1 MRFSREIV
9 ESIRARCEIEDLIG
23 SYVTL
28 KRAGSNFVGRCPF
41 HSEKTPS
48 FTVFPATQSYF
59 CFGCEAGGDAITF
72 IMQSENLDYADAVE
86 LLAKRTGVNLP
97 VEKERY
103 EQKGLTRKRTY
114 EMNLAAARFFRE
126 CLFDPKIGREGMAYL
141 SEKRGLSPA
150 VIKHFGLG
158 YAPNEF
164 GALIGVL
171 RRQGFTDEEM
181 KQGFL
186 CGVSQKTGRPF
197 DYFRNRVMFPIIDVT
212 GNIVGFGGRAMD
224 DQTKPKYLNTSD
236 TPGFEKKR
244 NLFALNYAKN
254 HAVEQ
259 LILCEGYMDVIALH
273 AAGFESAVASLGT
286 ALTSNQARL
295 MAKYT
300 KQVVICY
307 DSDEAGQRAANR
319 AMALLTEAGL
329 DVRVLK
335 MAGAK
340 DPDEYIKTYGA
351 SGFAQ
356 LLKKSQTGFEFKLT
370 GVLARYNI
378 GEPDQKIKA
387 ASELCNIVA
396 EVSSAAEREVYVNEV
411 AQRLGLSAD
420 SLRSDVEYRRKRLFA
435 EKRQKESREAQMA
448 AMGVGDRINPQ
459 AAGSVQATAAEEA
472 ILGLLLVYE
481 EHRNSIVRGT
491 VSLCVD
497 DFYSD
502 FAKRVFTAIME
513 QQTGED
519 GFSFS
524 LLGEQFDPDEMGRL
538 VRCQQKRC
546 ALSENGTSVLR
557 ASVEALRKEKE
568 RLAARQADPL
578 SGIQQIL
585 AGKRAAKQ
593 KDTADATNS

>member
-1 MRFSREIV
+1 MRFSRSIV
-9 ESIRARCEIEDLIG
+9 DAIRSRCEIEDLIG

-28 KRAGSNFVGRCPF
+28 KRAGSNFQGLCPF
-41 HSEKTPS
+41 HSEKSPS

-72 IMQSENLDYADAVE
+72 IMQAENLDYVGAVE
-86 LLAKRTGVNLP
+86 LLAKRTGVSLP
-97 VEKERY
+97 AQEEPH
-103 EQKGLTRKRTY
+103 EQKGLSRKRTY

-126 CLFDPKIGREGMAYL
+126 CLFDPTIGREGMAYL

-164 GALIGVL
+164 GALINVL
-171 RRQGFTDEEM
+171 RRKGFTDEEM

-186 CGVSQKTGRPF
+186 CGISQKTGRPF

-254 HAVEQ
+254 HAAEQ

-273 AAGFESAVASLGT
+273 AAGFENAVASLGT

-319 AMALLTEAGL
+319 AMALLAEAGL

-335 MAGAK
+335 MSGAK

-351 SGFAQ
+351 DSFAQ
-356 LLKKSQTGFEFKLT
+356 LLKKSQTGFEFKLA
-370 GVLARYNI
+370 GVLAKYNI
-378 GEPDQKIKA
+378 GEADQKIKA
-387 ASELCNIVA
+387 ASELCGIVA
-396 EVSSAAEREVYVNEV
+396 AAPSAAEREVYINEV
-411 AQRLGLSAD
+411 AHRLGLSED
-420 SLRSDVEYRRKRLFA
+420 SLRSDVAYRRKRLFA
-435 EKRQKESREAQMA
+435 EKKQKESREAQIA
-448 AMGVGDRINPQ
+448 ALGLNDRINPQ

-472 ILGLLLVYE
+472 ILGLLLMYE
-481 EHRNSIVRGT
+481 EHRAAIVRGT
-491 VSLCVD
+491 VSLTVD

-502 FAKRVFTAIME
+502 FAKRVFAAIME
-513 QQTGED
+513 LQTGED

-557 ASVEALRKEKE
+557 ASTEALRKEKE
-568 RLAARQADPL
+568 RLAAHAADPV

-585 AGKRAAKQ
+585 ERKRAAQKQ
-593 KDTADATNS
+593 DASADTQA

>member
-1 MRFSREIV
+1 MRFSRDIV
-9 ESIRARCEIEDLIG
+9 EAIRSRCEIEDLIG

-28 KRAGSNFVGRCPF
+28 KRAGSNYVGLCPF
-41 HSEKTPS
+41 HSEKSPS

-72 IMQSENLDYADAVE
+72 IMQSENLDYAGAVE
-86 LLAKRTGVNLP
+86 VLAKRTGVNLP
-97 VEKERY
+97 ANEERVEK
-103 EQKGLTRKRTY
+103 KGLTRKRTY
-114 EMNLAAARFFRE
+114 DMNLAAARFFRE

-164 GALIGVL
+164 GALINTL

-181 KQGFL
+181 KEGFL
-186 CGVSQKTGRPF
+186 CGISQKTGRPY
-197 DYFRNRVMFPIIDVT
+197 DYFRNRVMFPIIDVA

-224 DQTKPKYLNTSD
+224 DQTKPKYLNSSD

-254 HAVEQ
+254 HAEEE

-273 AAGFESAVASLGT
+273 AAGFEQAVASLGT
-286 ALTSNQARL
+286 ALTSTQARM

-300 KQVVICY
+300 KRVVICY
-307 DSDEAGQRAANR
+307 DSDAAGQRAAMR
-319 AMALLTEAGL
+319 AIQLLGEAGL

-351 SGFAQ
+351 DRFAQ
-356 LLKKSQTGFEFKLT
+356 LLKKSQTDFEFKLT
-370 GVLARYNI
+370 GVLSRYDLSQ
-378 GEPDQKIKA
+378 PDEKIKA
-387 ASELCNIVA
+387 AAELCDVIA
-396 EVSSAAEREVYVNEV
+396 EGRSSAEREVYIAEV
-411 AQRLGLSAD
+411 AHRIGLSED
-420 SLRSDVEYRRKRLFA
+420 SLRSDVAYRRKRMLA
-435 EKRQKESREAQMA
+435 DKQKKEGQEARLTA
-448 AMGVGDRINPQ
+448 LGVKDRINPQ

-481 EHRNSIVRGT
+481 EHRTAVVRGT
-491 VSLCVD
+491 VPLTAD

-502 FAKRVFTAIME
+502 FAKRVFEAIMAL
-513 QQTGED
+513 QTSEE
-519 GFSFS
+519 GFAFS

-538 VRCQQKRC
+538 TRCQQKRWV
-546 ALSENGTSVLR
+546 LSENGTSVLR
-557 ASVEALRKEKE
+557 ASVEALRQEKE
-568 RLAARQADPL
+568 RMAAHTADPV

-585 AGKRAAKQ
+585 AKKRAAKQ
-593 KDTADATNS
+593 PNAEPSDQ